1 MPEMNDS
8 DSWLSKTSL
17 TFKIGSVVK
26 KLWLMEVGEF
36 SENPENFLQN
46 GFFFGKK
53 NICKGKM
60 SFIFKQQFIS
70 SISYDS
76 G

>member
-46 GFFFGKK
+46 GGK
-53 NICKGKM
+53 
-60 SFIFKQQFIS
+60 FQIFPHL
-70 SISYDS
+70 
-76 G
+76 

>member
-26 KLWLMEVGEF
+26 KLWLIEVGGF
-36 SENPENFLQN
+36 SENPEIFLQN
-46 GFFFGKK
+46 GVFFSKK
-53 NICKGKM
+53 NPFVRGE
-60 SFIFKQQFIS
+60 
-70 SISYDS
+70 
-76 G
+76 

>member
-46 GFFFGKK
+46 GGFFRKK
-53 NICKGKM
+53 TPFVG
-60 SFIFKQQFIS
+60 
-70 SISYDS
+70 
-76 G
+76 GE

>member
-26 KLWLMEVGEF
+26 KLWLIEVGGF
-36 SENPENFLQN
+36 SENPEIFLQN
-46 GFFFGKK
+46 GGFLVKK
-53 NICKGKM
+53 LPFVPGE
-60 SFIFKQQFIS
+60 
-70 SISYDS
+70 
-76 G
+76 

>member
-17 TFKIGSVVK
+17 TFKIGSVVE

-36 SENPENFLQN
+36 SGNPEIFLQN
-46 GFFFGKK
+46 GRVLVKK
-53 NICKGKM
+53 NPFVRGE
-60 SFIFKQQFIS
+60 
-70 SISYDS
+70 
-76 G
+76 